1 MTTPKKCFTKLLILF
16 LLCSFSGYTQK
27 VKFNKGRPEHK
38 GYFTEITYK
47 ELKSKLIIP
56 VIIQD
61 KTYQF
66 LFDTG
71 APNLISHTLKK
82 EIQTR
87 ELNTIRVKD
96 ANDSGRPL
104 NVVTIPA
111 LEIGGVVF
119 KNSPAIV
126 NDPDSN
132 FLFDCLGI
140 DGIIGSNLLRNSIV
154 QIDSSKKQII
164 ITDQLNRLVLEGKDF
179 LDMTLSSGQSSP
191 YIWIQLRGAGKAS
204 EQVLFDTGSQGF
216 YDLSGSSFEVLDNLN
231 VFGSVESA
239 LGYKGLGLF
248 GVSKPMVHYRV
259 LIPELTILGTSFLN
273 VISISTGASKS
284 RIGADLLAHGKVT
297 LDFQNKKFFLEGFE
311 QEVDLRE
318 EVWAFS
324 PTAKDSSLVVGI
336 IWDKDL
342 AKKARFGDAIL
353 MINDLE
359 TEEIDICDLLI
370 QESLFEKNRK
380 LQVVFRDST
389 GVTQSVELRKEF
401 LKIHTSAKK

>member
-1 MTTPKKCFTKLLILF
+1 MTTPKKCFAKLIIIFLF
-16 LLCSFSGYTQK
+16 CSFSGQAQK

-38 GYFTEITYK
+38 DYYTEITYK

-56 VIIQD
+56 VIIQG

-71 APNLISHTLKK
+71 APNLISHTLEK

-87 ELNTIRVKD
+87 ELSSIRVKD

-104 NVVTIPA
+104 NVVTIPV

-126 NDPDSN
+126 NDPASN

-154 QIDSSKKQII
+154 QIDSGKKQII
-164 ITDQLNRLVLEGKDF
+164 ITDQMNRLDLEGKGF
-179 LDMTLSSGQSSP
+179 LDMALSTGQSSP
-191 YIWIQLRGAGKAS
+191 YIWIQLRGEGKAS
-204 EQVLFDTGSQGF
+204 EQVLIDTGAQGF
-216 YDLSGSSFEVLDNLN
+216 YDLSGNSFEVLDNLK

-239 LGYKGLGLF
+239 TGYKGLGLF
-248 GVSKPMVHYRV
+248 GVSKPMLHYRV
-259 LIPELTILGTSFLN
+259 LVPELAILGTSFLN

-284 RIGADLLAHGKVT
+284 RIGADLLSHGKVT
-297 LDFQNKKFFLEGFE
+297 LDFKNKKFFLEGFE

-342 AKKARFGDAIL
+342 AKKARFGDEIL

-380 LQVVFRDST
+380 LQIVFRDST
-389 GVTQSVELRKEF
+389 GLRQSVELKKEF
-401 LKIHTSAKK
+401 LKIQTKAKK